1 MSLMLAPQIARQGER
16 FYRRDEEVGGAVG
29 KRETIE
35 FSLSEFLPGMK
46 SLSVFCWALLL
57 LQGMTAALL
66 VTQLYLID
74 KVSYLLIYT
83 GHRTFS

>member
-1 MSLMLAPQIARQGER
+1 MMSLMQAPQIARQGER

-46 SLSVFCWALLL
+46 SLSVLLL
-57 LQGMTAALL
+57 SSAI
-66 VTQLYLID
+66 VTGYD
-74 KVSYLLIYT
+74 SCPS
-83 GHRTFS
+83 GHPTLFN

>member
-1 MSLMLAPQIARQGER
+1 MMSLMQAPQIARQGER

-46 SLSVFCWALLL
+46 SLSVFC
-57 LQGMTAALL
+57 
-66 VTQLYLID
+66 
-74 KVSYLLIYT
+74 
-83 GHRTFS
+83 